1 MPTNSDMILEM
12 QQITK
17 EFPGVKALDDVTIEI
32 RRGHIHALLGENG
45 AGKSTLVKIL
55 DGVYPHGTF
64 QGHIRLDNKTV
75 QFKSP
80 HDAQLKGIGYV
91 PQEIMVIDGL
101 TVAENIFV
109 GHWNDGR
116 SPVVK
121 FNNLFVRSQ
130 QLLDRC
136 NIQLD
141 ARSIVSSLNASQR
154 QLVMIARALSTN
166 PSLLILDEATDCLT
180 LDQTE
185 NLFSIL
191 RHLQSQGVTSLFI
204 THKLNE
210 VVDLADRATV
220 LRDGAL
226 AADFERHQLNEDDIV
241 AAMVGRSIEKFYPD
255 RGSEVGVE
263 TVFRVEKL
271 TVPDPHISGRNIVE
285 DISFSV
291 CRGEILGIGGLVGS
305 GRSETFN
312 ALYGRLPHTGKI
324 FVEEQEVCIGGPR
337 DAKKYGIGFLPEDRK
352 QEGLLFNFAIRENV
366 TLSALS
372 SVSRFQLLSKQREE
386 SYANQYKQQLSI
398 RAASVDI
405 PVSNLS
411 GGNQQ
416 KVVLAKVLLARPR
429 ILLLDEPTKG
439 VDVGAKNEIYKLMIQ
454 LVSEGMALVLI
465 SSELPELLALCDRCI
480 VLAGGRVTDQ
490 FAKSEADEHRFMIAA
505 TGGRKDGS
513 QDRSADEK

>member
-45 AGKSTLVKIL
+45 AGKSTLVKIM

-64 QGHIRLDNKTV
+64 QGHIRLDNKAV

-116 SPVVK
+116 SPVVN

-136 NIQLD
+136 NIRLD

-191 RHLQSQGVTSLFI
+191 RHLQSQGGTSLFI

-226 AADFERHQLNEDDIV
+226 AADFDRHQLNEDDIV
-241 AAMVGRSIEKFYPD
+241 AAMVGRSIENFIRSVIP
-255 RGSEVGVE
+255 
-263 TVFRVEKL
+263 KL
-271 TVPDPHISGRNIVE
+271 V
-285 DISFSV
+285 
-291 CRGEILGIGGLVGS
+291 
-305 GRSETFN
+305 
-312 ALYGRLPHTGKI
+312 
-324 FVEEQEVCIGGPR
+324 
-337 DAKKYGIGFLPEDRK
+337 
-352 QEGLLFNFAIRENV
+352 
-366 TLSALS
+366 
-372 SVSRFQLLSKQREE
+372 
-386 SYANQYKQQLSI
+386 
-398 RAASVDI
+398 
-405 PVSNLS
+405 
-411 GGNQQ
+411 
-416 KVVLAKVLLARPR
+416 
-429 ILLLDEPTKG
+429 
-439 VDVGAKNEIYKLMIQ
+439 
-454 LVSEGMALVLI
+454 
-465 SSELPELLALCDRCI
+465 
-480 VLAGGRVTDQ
+480 
-490 FAKSEADEHRFMIAA
+490 
-505 TGGRKDGS
+505 
-513 QDRSADEK
+513 